1 MVETIKNHYN
11 YIFKFCSAYLFRA
24 ALSELILAL
33 HKAGNTK
40 GGIITVLLTSCL
52 TGLESA
58 V

>member
-11 YIFKFCSAYLFRA
+11 YIFKFCSAFLFRGT
-24 ALSELILAL
+24 LSELILAL

-40 GGIITVLLTSCL
+40 GGRITLLLTSCL
-52 TGLESA
+52 AGLESA